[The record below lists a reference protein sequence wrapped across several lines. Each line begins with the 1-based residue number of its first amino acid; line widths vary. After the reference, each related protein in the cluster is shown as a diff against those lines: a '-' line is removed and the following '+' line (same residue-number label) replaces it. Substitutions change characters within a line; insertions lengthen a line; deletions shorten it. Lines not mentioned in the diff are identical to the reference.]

1 MTATKVE
8 KAFLMFHGFFQNHLD
23 VYHIS
28 KPHYLPKNA
37 QKFAWGSH
45 PHSETGH
52 HVTAWG
58 IHSKG
63 LSWKSTPSVTCPQW
77 SFPASGST
85 ELPWVTGLFVLSTL
99 ALASFTKPL
108 PLASA
113 GLQTEDPLPLQRL
126 RTVTDGNA
134 TSSRGPC
141 PFLLQW
147 RFFCHHHQPQCI
159 ESHGYTCARTPCTQS
174 PSAFPGGD
182 LDCSPADDWESE
194 KPKAQSVGASSSG
207 HGASETPEKNSHNA
221 SLWSPWV
228 ASEHCQGN
236 ILDHSSE
243 FSFLNLCHTQM
254 VLPPRELR
262 SDECTLRN
270 RRPPV

>member
-1 MTATKVE
+1 MEMPPPLEAHVPSCCSGVSFVIIT
-8 KAFLMFHGFFQNHLD
+8 
-23 VYHIS
+23 
-28 KPHYLPKNA
+28 
-37 QKFAWGSH
+37 SH
-45 PHSETGH
+45 S
-52 HVTAWG
+52 
-58 IHSKG
+58 
-63 LSWKSTPSVTCPQW
+63 
-77 SFPASGST
+77 ASR
-85 ELPWVTGLFVLSTL
+85 VTGT
-99 ALASFTKPL
+99 P
-108 PLASA
+108 
-113 GLQTEDPLPLQRL
+113 
-126 RTVTDGNA
+126 
-134 TSSRGPC
+134 
-141 PFLLQW
+141 
-147 RFFCHHHQPQCI
+147 
-159 ESHGYTCARTPCTQS
+159 CARTPCTQS